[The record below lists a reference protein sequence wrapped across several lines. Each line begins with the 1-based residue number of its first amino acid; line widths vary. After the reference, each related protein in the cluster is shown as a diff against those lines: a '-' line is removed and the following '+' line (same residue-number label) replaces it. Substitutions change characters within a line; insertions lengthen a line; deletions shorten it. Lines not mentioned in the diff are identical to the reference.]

1 MSDHQRDHADPARWA
16 ALRAG
21 QRIVVVKLAPDTSEA
36 ARYDATV
43 VGWSADRVWLG
54 VRAEWTF
61 RRYELDG
68 LVFAP
73 GDELIEWFSPHRSFN
88 AFGVIAPDD
97 GLRGWYANA
106 TYPAYLRPVAEG
118 ESPVLVWHD
127 LYLDLVGLPDG
138 SFVIRDEDELHEARL
153 DASEPALHAEIL
165 AAATEMTACF
175 QQQAMPFQRPSSS
188 LSSAGSPPIVLQ

>member
-21 QRIVVVKLAPDTSEA
+21 QRIVVVKLAPDASEA

-43 VGWSADRVWLG
+43 VGWSADHAWLG
-54 VRAEWTF
+54 VRAAWTY

-73 GDELIEWFSPHRSFN
+73 GDELIEWFSPHRPFN
-88 AFGVIAPDD
+88 AFGVNAPDG

-106 TYPAYLRPVAEG
+106 TYPAYLRPAAEG
-118 ESPVLVWHD
+118 ESPELVWHD

-138 SFVIRDEDELHEARL
+138 SFVIRDEDELDEAHL
-153 DASEPALHAEIL
+153 DASSPALHAEIL
-165 AAATEMTACF
+165 AAAREMTDCF
-175 QQQAMPFQRPSSS
+175 QQQAMPFQLPAPL
-188 LSSAGSPPIVLQ
+188 LSSAGLPPKVLQ